1 MFFFYLIMIQT
12 GTIEIGCYPGNI
24 RPNNIYESLFNTA
37 LQSESLNENIASKFN
52 EWKSLIDSCTRVF
65 GDFTWEIT
73 HEFNE
78 EDKVKVKSIIFPL
91 IKEYYNSGLIR
102 YGGISL

>member
-12 GTIEIGCYPGNI
+12 GTIEIGCFPGNI
-24 RPNNIYESLFNTA
+24 RPNNIYESLLNSA
-37 LQSESLNENIASKFN
+37 LKNESIDEIIVSKFN
-52 EWKSLIDSCTRVF
+52 EWKSLINNCTCVF

-78 EDKVKVKSIIFPL
+78 EYKAKVKSIIFPL
-91 IKEYYNSGLIR
+91 IKEYYKAGLIR

>member
-1 MFFFYLIMIQT
+1 MLQT
-12 GTIEIGCYPGNI
+12 GTIEIGCFPGSTRPNVIYETLFNSALQDKTINQNI
-24 RPNNIYESLFNTA
+24 R
-37 LQSESLNENIASKFN
+37 SKFI
-52 EWKSLIDSCTRVF
+52 EWKSKIKNCTCFF

-78 EDKVKVKSIIFPL
+78 EDKVKIKSIIFPL
-91 IKEYYNSGLIR
+91 LEEYYKAKQIR